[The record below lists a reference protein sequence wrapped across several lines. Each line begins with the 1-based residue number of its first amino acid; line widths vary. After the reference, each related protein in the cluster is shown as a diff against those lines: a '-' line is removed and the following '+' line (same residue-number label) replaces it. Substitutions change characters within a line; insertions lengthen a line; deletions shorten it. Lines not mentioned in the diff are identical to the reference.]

1 MGVEAERYRMGAE
14 KHANE
19 NIMAVVRCLLDG
31 KRAGAA
37 DRYMISVKEL
47 LRINAH
53 QVSMSAEP

>member
-1 MGVEAERYRMGAE
+1 MGAE